1 MAKKQSKKS
10 KQQKRQAA
18 SERNRQ
24 RRAAQ
29 EAEQPQVP
37 EVPTEPLS
45 PGDRVNLILDA
56 LGQRIGQ
63 NPFVARAV
71 ACVIDYL
78 LGGMLVMAPL
88 VVAIQW
94 VGDSSITRL
103 TDFAG
108 AGWGSLSIAGVLA
121 MALFASY
128 AYYVLI
134 PWKLL
139 PGKTP
144 GKYLFK
150 LEVVMLDGSPA
161 TLGELSVRWA
171 FMTFVETVL
180 TFASALII
188 QYVTLLCGDTAGNVY
203 TMLGAAASAISAWRV
218 WTSAPDRRALH
229 DLVAGT
235 WVYAE
240 ASAPKRKGKRSKAS
254 SGR

>member
-10 KQQKRQAA
+10 KQQRRQAA

-24 RRAAQ
+24 RRAVQ
-29 EAEQPQVP
+29 ETEQPQVP
-37 EVPTEPLS
+37 EVPVESLT

-71 ACVIDYL
+71 ACLIDYL
-78 LGGMLVMAPL
+78 LCGMLAMAPL

-94 VGDSSITRL
+94 ANDSSITRL

-108 AGWGSLSIAGVLA
+108 AGWGTPAIAGVLA
-121 MALFASY
+121 MVLLASY
-128 AYYVLI
+128 VYYVLI

-139 PGKTP
+139 PGRTP
-144 GKYLFK
+144 GKYPFK

-161 TLGELSVRWA
+161 TLGALTLRWA

-188 QYVTLLCGDTAGNVY
+188 QYVTLLGGDTAGNAY
-203 TMLGAAASAISAWRV
+203 TMVGTAASVISAWRV
-218 WTSAPDRRALH
+218 WTGTPDRRALH

-235 WVYAE
+235 WVYSE
-240 ASAPKRKGKRSKAS
+240 AAAGKRKGKNKKAS
-254 SGR
+254 RGR